1 MQLFKAVDPMAGSAT
16 SRRPFPVV
24 LGSGLGG
31 GPIQIAVLGG
41 ELVAKVGIYEA
52 GQLTL
57 TLLALATAALNAK
70 YPIGVFAEFEGLVI
84 RISTRPYL
92 SAALIAAAATSARL
106 ALSPF
111 LGVPEPV
118 VPDEVSLIFQAETY
132 ITGHFANHVNLL
144 PNFLPLYINITP
156 TYASIYPVLRSFPM
170 FIGLFLGIGAW
181 GGVLLSMVALTVA
194 VYWMVREWMNA
205 KYAFIAAFIVII
217 RYGLFSL
224 WVNAYWGGA
233 FTALGG
239 VLLLGGLQGSQIAS
253 KSVLRRCGRLGGGH
267 PDDDEAL

>member
-1 MQLFKAVDPMAGSAT
+1 
-16 SRRPFPVV
+16 
-24 LGSGLGG
+24 
-31 GPIQIAVLGG
+31 
-41 ELVAKVGIYEA
+41 
-52 GQLTL
+52 
-57 TLLALATAALNAK
+57 
-70 YPIGVFAEFEGLVI
+70 
-84 RISTRPYL
+84 
-92 SAALIAAAATSARL
+92 
-106 ALSPF
+106 
-111 LGVPEPV
+111 
-118 VPDEVSLIFQAETY
+118 
-132 ITGHFANHVNLL
+132 
-144 PNFLPLYINITP
+144 
-156 TYASIYPVLRSFPM
+156 
-170 FIGLFLGIGAW
+170 
-181 GGVLLSMVALTVA
+181 MVALTVA